1 MIICPGSVPG
11 GGCIIM
17 RCILRGLDFEAA
29 QKAVAKLEAEVAAE
43 GWQSDEELLVFGTG
57 GRS

>member
-1 MIICPGSVPG
+1 
-11 GGCIIM
+11 M

-29 QKAVAKLEAEVAAE
+29 QKAAAKLEAEVAAE

-57 GRS
+57 GRSY